1 MNEIDVLWLVLVV
14 VISAGLSWW
23 QYQTQF
29 SKRSKQAFYFA
40 IPRFLAY
47 VCIGLLLINPKI
59 KQTSY
64 VIESPNLI
72 IGVDNSMSVGQITDT
87 TVFNPQLQSFI
98 ENEEIKTIFDVQAYS
113 FGEDYQ
119 ELDKISFDKPQTNI
133 SHFLKEMAT
142 IYSTSKSYILIF
154 TDGQATLGQD
164 YIYTSKT
171 IKNQIISVAVGD
183 TTNYIDTKIDRINT
197 NSYAFL
203 NNRFPVEVFLSYN
216 GEKPLDTDF
225 VLKRN
230 GKILSRTN
238 IVFNENETTK
248 SFKVFL
254 KADLIGVNTIEAEL
268 ESKNEKNSQNNTQ
281 EFAVE
286 VIDERTKILLL
297 YDKLHPDIGML
308 KKSIESNPQ
317 RQLKITSVEDNND
330 DLATYNL
337 VLFYQPDDSFQSS
350 LNFVKEQ
357 NINHI
362 IVTGTLTDHRFLNS
376 VQKHFKKTVSSAT
389 EDYYAEV
396 NPTFSSYQIK
406 DIGFGSFPPLKEK
419 FGDIDVTSNAD
430 ILLYQTINGFS
441 TEQPLVMTVAEKNN
455 KAAYIFGEN
464 MWRWRMKSF
473 VDNDDFKDFDSFL
486 DQLIQFTSSTE
497 TKKRLVTDIKSFYN
511 KGNNNIINVQY
522 FDKNYNFD
530 PNQKIT
536 LNVKNKDNN
545 KNYSYNLILRDG
557 RYSTKIN
564 DLPDGDYAYT
574 LNVENQNLSDNGQ
587 FKILDFLL
595 EKSFYRADAEK
606 LQQAS
611 DTVFYADQLEGL
623 KNYLTTQQM
632 FKPIQKSITKKE
644 SLINWWVLLILIIV
658 FLSLEW
664 FSRKYHGLI

>member
-14 VISAGLSWW
+14 LLSAGLSWW
-23 QYQTQF
+23 QYQKEF
-29 SKRSKQAFYFA
+29 SKRSRQAFYYS

-47 VCIGLLLINPKI
+47 ICVGLLLINPKI
-59 KQTSY
+59 KQTTY
-64 VIESPNLI
+64 VIENPNLVLGI
-72 IGVDNSMSVGQITDT
+72 DNSMSIAQITDT
-87 TVFNPQLQSFI
+87 TTYKTQLMRFIKDEDINKMFNIQTY
-98 ENEEIKTIFDVQAYS
+98 K
-113 FGEDYQ
+113 FGENYM
-119 ELDKISFDKPQTNI
+119 EFNNINFNEPQTNI
-133 SHFLKEMAT
+133 SGFLKKMSS
-142 IYSTSKSYILIF
+142 IYSTSKSHILLF

-164 YIYTSKT
+164 YIYTSKS
-171 IKNQIISVAVGD
+171 IDEQIISVVVGD
-183 TTNYIDTKIDRINT
+183 TTSYVDTKIDRLNT

-216 GEKPLDTDF
+216 GEKPMETDF
-225 VLKRN
+225 LLKRN

-238 IVFNENETTK
+238 VAFTKNETTK
-248 SFKVFL
+248 NFKVFL
-254 KADLIGVNTIEAEL
+254 KADQIGVNTIEAEL
-268 ESKNEKNSQNNTQ
+268 KSENEKNTQNNIQ

-317 RQLKITSVEDNND
+317 RQLKIASIEEQNE

-337 VLFYQPDDSFQSS
+337 IMFYQPNRSFQSEF
-350 LNFVKEQ
+350 NFVNKQ

-362 IVTGTLTDHRFLNS
+362 IVTGTLTDFRFLNR
-376 VQKHFKKTVSSAT
+376 VQPHFKKTLTGAT
-389 EDYYAEV
+389 EDYYASL
-396 NPTFSSYQIK
+396 NPAYSSYQNE
-406 DIGFGSFPPLKEK
+406 DIGFESFPPLKDS
-419 FGDIDVTSNAD
+419 FGDIELTSEAD
-430 ILLYQTINGFS
+430 ILLFQTIDGIS
-441 TEQPLVMTVAEKNN
+441 TQQPLIMTAAEKNQ
-455 KAAYIFGEN
+455 KAAFIFGEN
-464 MWRWRMKSF
+464 MWRWRMASY
-473 VDNDDFKDFDSFL
+473 VENGDFKAFDRFL

-497 TKKRLVTDIKSFYN
+497 TKKRVVTDIKSFYN
-511 KGNNNIINVQY
+511 RGNNNVINVQY

-530 PNQKIT
+530 PGQKIT
-536 LNVKNKDNN
+536 LNLENKENN
-545 KNYSYNLILRDG
+545 KNYSYNLVLKDG

-564 DLPDGDYAYT
+564 NLPDGEYAYK
-574 LNVENQNLSDNGQ
+574 LKVENQNLSDSGQ
-587 FKILDFLL
+587 FKVLDFLL

-611 DTVFYADQLEGL
+611 DTLFYDDQFEAL
-623 KNYLTTQQM
+623 KNYLTTKQK